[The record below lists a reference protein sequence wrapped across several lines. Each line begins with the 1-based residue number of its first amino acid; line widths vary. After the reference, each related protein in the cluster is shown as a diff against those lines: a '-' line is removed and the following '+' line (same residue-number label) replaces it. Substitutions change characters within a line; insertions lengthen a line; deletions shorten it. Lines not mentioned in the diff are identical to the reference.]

1 MKWSWKIFTAFGI
14 DVYVHATFLFLLLI
28 FLFTPVIAGKGNLG
42 QGFASMALI
51 VIVFGC
57 VLLHEFGHALV
68 AKQFGVRT
76 RDITLL
82 PIGGLARLE
91 RIPSEPRQELA
102 IAVAGPAVNFGIASA
117 LLLLGLALG
126 WGPEILPEK
135 VTVWGRS
142 FLQELIAINLV
153 LAIFNFI
160 PAFPMDG
167 GRVLRALLALKLDYV
182 QATRIA
188 VGVGQALAFAF
199 GLYGLLNDQILL
211 VLVAFFVYMGAGQEG
226 AATQYRQSFRG
237 LPTSCAM
244 MRSFQTLEETDR
256 LEKAVDLLLRGS
268 QIDFPVLREGRVIG
282 LLTRGILIDSLGKKG
297 PLATVGSV
305 DLQKV
310 EVIEDDLP
318 LDLAYDALQAQSIRC
333 IPVTRRGDLVG
344 LVTMENLAEFAMVQS
359 ALKLKEA
366 SAGRVTAV

>member
-14 DVYVHATFLFLLLI
+14 DVYVHATFLLLLLL
-28 FLFTPVIAGKGNLG
+28 FLFSPMFSGQGNLG
-42 QGFASMALI
+42 QGFASMALVAI
-51 VIVFGC
+51 MFGC

-68 AKQFGVRT
+68 AKRFGVRT

-91 RIPSEPRQELA
+91 KIPSEPRQELA
-102 IAVAGPAVNFGIASA
+102 IAVAGPAVNIVIASV

-126 WGPEILPEK
+126 WGPEVLPEK
-135 VTVWGRS
+135 VTVWGS
-142 FLQELIAINLV
+142 GFLQELVAINLI
-153 LAIFNFI
+153 LALFNFI

-167 GRVLRALLALKLDYV
+167 GRVLRALLALKLDYL

-199 GLYGLLNDQILL
+199 GLYGLLNGNVLL
-211 VLVAFFVYMGAGQEG
+211 ALVAFFIYLGAGQEG
-226 AATQYRQSFRG
+226 AAVQYRQSFRG

-256 LEKAVDLLLRGS
+256 LEKAVDLLLGGS
-268 QIDFPVLREGRVIG
+268 QIDFPVMREGQVIG
-282 LLTRGILIDSLGKKG
+282 LLTRNVLIDSLGKKG
-297 PLATVGSV
+297 PQATVGSV
-305 DLQKV
+305 DLLAV
-310 EVIEDDLP
+310 GAIEDDLP
-318 LDLAYDALQAQSIRC
+318 LDLAYDSLQEKSIHC
-333 IPVTRRGDLVG
+333 IPVTRQGSLVG

-359 ALKLKEA
+359 AIRKKDSGLD
-366 SAGRVTAV
+366 GMRIR